1 MLFEQFACL
10 SDEIQNQIID
20 SVMNKS
26 VSIYRFFV
34 ALALI
39 LPTLTS
45 AEPMEYGLPFT
56 GQDWAVS
63 MIGDACT
70 LSQDIPTYG
79 TAVFRQV
86 KNGKLSL
93 QITSQREGFHSVM
106 ASVHSMPPSWKY
118 GVAVKHIGEEPA
130 RRGRNTFQFD
140 HDHARRLFSELESGM
155 APTFY
160 YPSQDNKSQ
169 EILMAL
175 SPFKFLEAMREFLA
189 CTDALT
195 PFDVFSLDYA
205 ENNFVTDKSEITP
218 IAEEKLDHFIAN
230 IINDIDVSSIVVA
243 GHADHRASNFYNHR
257 LSRERALTVTN
268 FLIARGIPSDLI
280 QTQFYGE
287 SKPLLPNKSQYGMFR
302 NRRVEI
308 RVNRQY

>member
-1 MLFEQFACL
+1 MKKTAPPYRLF
-10 SDEIQNQIID
+10 
-20 SVMNKS
+20 
-26 VSIYRFFV
+26 
-34 ALALI
+34 LALMFM
-39 LPTLTS
+39 LPNSTL

-56 GQDWAVS
+56 GQDWEVS
-63 MIGDACT
+63 MIGDSCT
-70 LSQDIPTYG
+70 LSQDIPMYG

-86 KNGKLSL
+86 KQGKLSL
-93 QITSQREGFHSVM
+93 QITTQREGFHSTM

-118 GVAVKHIGEEPA
+118 GVAVKHIGDEPA
-130 RRGRNTFQFD
+130 RRGRNTFQFG
-140 HDHARRLFSELESGM
+140 HDRARRMLSELESGM

-160 YPSQDNKSQ
+160 YPSHDNETQ

-205 ENNFVTDKSEITP
+205 ENNFITDKSDITA
-218 IAEEKLDHFIAN
+218 IAEERLNHFIEN
-230 IINDIDVSSIVVA
+230 IINDIDIASIVVA

-257 LSRERALTVTN
+257 LSRDRALTVTN
-268 FLIARGIPSDLI
+268 FLIARGIPSNLI
-280 QTQFYGE
+280 KTQFFGE
-287 SKPLLPNKSQYGMFR
+287 SKPLLPNTSSYGMFR

-308 RVNRQY
+308 RVNRTY